1 MDPSIRPVE
10 PGPSAPAPLR
20 RRPGEGKPF
29 DLERELTRPDEEEPP
44 DEEQAARRE
53 REPTP
58 VAPPDSD
65 EAGGR
70 IDLTA

>member
-20 RRPGEGKPF
+20 RRQGEGKPF
-29 DLERELTRPDEEEPP
+29 DLERELERRDEEPP
-44 DEEQAARRE
+44 DEEEAARRE
-53 REPTP
+53 RESTP
-58 VAPPDSD
+58 VAPPDDD

>member
-20 RRPGEGKPF
+20 RRQGEGKPF
-29 DLERELTRPDEEEPP
+29 DLERELERRDEEPP
-44 DEEQAARRE
+44 ADEEGARRE

-58 VAPPDSD
+58 VAPPDDD